1 MVKDPKRCLVQGHP
15 DNEAKIMALKPAESK
30 FNVSL
35 TTTELWRQRYELP
48 WPTSVRHQKLLNLQ
62 WESGQGP
69 VALSVLWPGSCSIH
83 PLGSAALLRGTRLVF
98 LSNIDFLNIRWNGWV
113 LQKKRKKNLLP
124 YTKRNTVHSIEEM
137 RLRGYLT
144 RPKGNCYL
152 RQLTGSTVWPLP
164 SWVHKFLLSKPW
176 TWLDPE
182 HWLILTLLT
191 ETFIKFAAKSANSP
205 WGNSL
210 SSGWMLMSAWPAV
223 DRLHGEPRDQQALHW
238 A

>member
-113 LQKKRKKNLLP
+113 LQKKKE
-124 YTKRNTVHSIEEM
+124 KRINCHIQREIQFIV
-137 RLRGYLT
+137 LRRWGWEGT
-144 RPKGNCYL
+144 WQGPKG
-152 RQLTGSTVWPLP
+152 TVISGNWQGPQYGYSP
-164 SWVHKFLLSKPW
+164 PGFINSSCQSHGHDW
-176 TWLDPE
+176 TQNTDS
-182 HWLILTLLT
+182 
-191 ETFIKFAAKSANSP
+191 F
-205 WGNSL
+205 
-210 SSGWMLMSAWPAV
+210 
-223 DRLHGEPRDQQALHW
+223 
-238 A
+238 